1 MTPLKTDYNEYLTL
15 YTMINKMQTHSL
27 VSICFFRI
35 FQNLFLILFLSFLA
49 ISQKSLNYPVLYYS
63 INIMNAEMVK
73 VLKKNDFC
81 IIFSL
86 NISFEGIKELI
97 INFLNYVNTGYNQ
110 DLLSMFDRMKF
121 EYANAIRT
129 CLQI

>member
-63 INIMNAEMVK
+63 INIMNSEMVK